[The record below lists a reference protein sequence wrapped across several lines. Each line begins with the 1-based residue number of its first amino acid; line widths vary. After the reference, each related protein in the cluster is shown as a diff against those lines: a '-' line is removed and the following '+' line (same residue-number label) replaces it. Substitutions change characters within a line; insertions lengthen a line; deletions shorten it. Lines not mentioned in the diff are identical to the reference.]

1 MQLAE
6 LARLLGESLVGDG
19 SVEIHQV
26 ASLEDAQAGQ
36 LSFLTAAKYRKQLDK
51 THASAVILHPD
62 LQEVTRL
69 PRILSRNPYACYAK
83 ATALLNPRQRQAPGI
98 HSSAV
103 VSPDAHIDPSASI
116 GPLVSIAAGAR
127 VGVNAT
133 VMAGCHLAENVS
145 IGDDSLLYPN
155 VTVYHACQIGKR
167 AIIHSGAVIGAD
179 GFGFAN
185 EHGKWLKI
193 PQIGRVV
200 IGNDVEIGANTTVDR
215 GALSDTVVGDG
226 VKLDN
231 QIMIAHNV
239 RLGENVAMAGCTGV
253 AGSAVIGAGST
264 VGGGGMILGHLSL
277 AEGVHVTAGTF
288 VTKSIDEAGTYSSA
302 MPFMEHR
309 AWLRTAANM
318 KRIDELLARVGEL
331 EKMLESLKGS
341 KA

>member
-6 LARLLGESLVGDG
+6 LAHLLGEPLAGDG

-26 ASLEDAQAGQ
+26 ASLEEAQTGQ
-36 LSFLTAAKYRKQLDK
+36 LTFLTAAKYRKQLDNTK
-51 THASAVILHPD
+51 ASAVILHPD
-62 LQEVTRL
+62 MQEVTRL
-69 PRILSRNPYACYAK
+69 PAILSRNPYACYAK
-83 ATALLNPRQRQAPGI
+83 ATALLNPRQRQESGI
-98 HSSAV
+98 HPSAV
-103 VSPDAHIDPSASI
+103 VSPAAHIDPSASI
-116 GPLVSIAAGAR
+116 GPLVSIAAGVR
-127 VGVNAT
+127 IGVNVT

-185 EHGKWLKI
+185 EQGKWLKI

-239 RLGENVAMAGCTGV
+239 RIGENVAMAGCTGV
-253 AGSAVIGAGST
+253 AGSAIIGAGST
-264 VGGGGMILGHLSL
+264 VGGGGMISGHLEL

-288 VTKSIDEAGTYSSA
+288 VTKSITEPGRYSSA

-318 KRIDELLARVGEL
+318 KRIDELLDRVGEL
-331 EKMLESLKGS
+331 EKTLESLKGS